1 MDTIRLTGIRPKG
14 DDITIGIYRFIYVDA
29 VLQVNLSQALDGNE
43 THAIDIPQVIDRLAC
58 ALRQCEHDDE
68 IEDHPAI
75 ALELIA
81 KAVADSAMRTWQIS
95 EAEITV
101 HASLRS
107 QYYGLQSTVD
117 DVSVTLHRVAQEEF
131 DLNNS
136 VTPESIAHVAVRGG
150 RVEVD
155 EFDDSEV
162 ADYYRSLISI
172 DEEEKQ
178 RKEDEE
184 AAAAAQAAMDIAN
197 AAAPNDAS
205 AHANQQDASVSDVAD
220 SDDAQH
226 GTDLVKHE
234 RKSPFFGIC
243 PLPMQTTAV
252 VAMKGVAQQAT
263 RSAMLRTIAL
273 LEQDRD
279 SRVDGVSALY
289 VVNALEGDYYAA
301 VFLLSSSGDEYE
313 LLRLVRAVATLHK
326 DTVTVRVLGA
336 RSYGES
342 AASTKTIN
350 PEGLPR
356 EIAEMVTVN
365 PKSPELMPWLQIE
378 SDAALDD
385 NPVSYSLAFALDTQT
400 VGVYSEQ
407 WLVGDDY

>member
-1 MDTIRLTGIRPKG
+1 M
-14 DDITIGIYRFIYVDA
+14 
-29 VLQVNLSQALDGNE
+29 
-43 THAIDIPQVIDRLAC
+43 
-58 ALRQCEHDDE
+58 
-68 IEDHPAI
+68 
-75 ALELIA
+75 
-81 KAVADSAMRTWQIS
+81 
-95 EAEITV
+95 
-101 HASLRS
+101 
-107 QYYGLQSTVD
+107 
-117 DVSVTLHRVAQEEF
+117 
-131 DLNNS
+131 
-136 VTPESIAHVAVRGG
+136 
-150 RVEVD
+150 
-155 EFDDSEV
+155 
-162 ADYYRSLISI
+162 
-172 DEEEKQ
+172 
-178 RKEDEE
+178 
-184 AAAAAQAAMDIAN
+184 
-197 AAAPNDAS
+197 
-205 AHANQQDASVSDVAD
+205 
-220 SDDAQH
+220 
-226 GTDLVKHE
+226 
-234 RKSPFFGIC
+234 
-243 PLPMQTTAV
+243 
-252 VAMKGVAQQAT
+252 
-263 RSAMLRTIAL
+263 L

-326 DTVTVRVLGA
+326 DTVTVHVLGA